1 MDLTEYTNHPVAQF
15 AKSLSPELL
24 AAAYEGASSE
34 GLEGRADFKMMVSG
48 RWVVLD
54 DGRMRMPQRVKDIF
68 DRATSR
74 QRMTMYNPD
83 VGNSLSEADSAMQD
97 MLAYQDAGDDF
108 AADFSRQDLKD
119 SLLRAYEDLSD
130 TTEVVFRRVQQNYG
144 RHPNPE
150 RRRARHA
157 DYETR
162 LDTIRK
168 ALREMTAEIQ
178 DARFNIDDDMD
189 SFLTALNVK
198 MIPLSDRLTQVHKIM
213 RDYMYRQRELERKAA
228 KIWAVINHVGRN
240 PGFSMTVVEDRLK
253 ECDFFRKAAAMPI
266 AAYPDVEDGAV
277 AEKWSDLAARLS
289 ARLKSRTIVKK
300 KRPDS
305 GLLAPSADAELA
317 KPYRFA
323 LPMRHLCNTAFTGG
337 VCCSAA
343 GLYPELKE
351 KYPGPFEGISVN
363 QWLYAVNNFMNKDLE
378 VAVEVKTSVF
388 IRHELIGR
396 PSFPLSGVE
405 VLADVIVY
413 PSSMP
418 LDRVKQFKANQISG
432 GLLDD

>member
-1 MDLTEYTNHPVAQF
+1 MALTEYINHPVAQF

-24 AAAYEGASSE
+24 AAAYEGASCD
-34 GLEGRADFKMMVSG
+34 GLEGRADFNTLVSG
-48 RWVVLD
+48 RWVVVD

-74 QRMTMYNPD
+74 QRLAIYNPD
-83 VGNSLSEADSAMQD
+83 VGNSLSEADSAMLD
-97 MLAYQDAGDDF
+97 MLAYQDAGDDV
-108 AADFSRQDLKD
+108 AADFSRQDMKD
-119 SLLRAYEDLSD
+119 SLLRAYEDLAD
-130 TTEVVFRRVQQNYG
+130 ATEAIFRRVQQNYG

-168 ALREMTAEIQ
+168 ALRELTAEIQ
-178 DARFNIDDDMD
+178 DVRFNIDDDMD

-198 MIPLSDRLTQVHKIM
+198 MIPLNDRLTQVHKIM
-213 RDYMYRQRELERKAA
+213 RDYMYRQRELERRAS
-228 KIWAVINHVGRN
+228 KIWAVINHAGRN
-240 PGFSMTVVEDRLK
+240 PGFAMTVVEDRLEK
-253 ECDFFRKAAAMPI
+253 CDFFRRAAEISI
-266 AAYPDVEDGAV
+266 AAYPDVADGAV

-289 ARLKSRTIVKK
+289 ARLKARTIVKK

-305 GLLAPSADAELA
+305 GLLTPNDDAELA
-317 KPYRFA
+317 KPYRFV
-323 LPMRHLCNTAFTGG
+323 LPMRHLCNAAFTGG

-343 GLYPELKE
+343 GLYPELAE
-351 KYPGPFEGISVN
+351 KYPDTFEGISVN
-363 QWLYAVNNFMNKDLE
+363 QWLYAVNNFMNKDIE
-378 VAVEVKTSVF
+378 VAVEVKTSMFV
-388 IRHELIGR
+388 RHELIGR

-413 PSSMP
+413 PTSMP
-418 LDRVKQFKANQISG
+418 VDRVEQFKANQASG
-432 GLLDD
+432 VLLGE